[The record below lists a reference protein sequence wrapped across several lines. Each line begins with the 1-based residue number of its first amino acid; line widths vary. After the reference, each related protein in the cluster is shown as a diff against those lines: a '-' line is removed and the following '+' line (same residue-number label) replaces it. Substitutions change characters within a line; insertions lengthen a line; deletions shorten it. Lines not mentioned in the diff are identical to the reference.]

1 QDWQDW
7 QVVQDAHITKN
18 EKIIYAF
25 RGNNHIRTMHALFIQ
40 TNLFLDSKMSD
51 RMNQAVSKGMV
62 NRRNSFYT

>member
-1 QDWQDW
+1 LAGRADELGFD
-7 QVVQDAHITKN
+7 DKFEN
-18 EKIIYAF
+18 KKSIYAF
-25 RGNNHIRTMHALFIQ
+25 KGNNHIRTMHALFIQ